1 MHSETEPE
9 LLLEHHLGDVPTV
22 AADGRET
29 VIHVGRTSTTGG
41 FDVPGEFDLPP
52 EEPVVLVG
60 DIPWELQAADES

>member
-1 MHSETEPE
+1 MHSDADTTP
-9 LLLEHHLGDVPTV
+9 LLEHHLGDVPVV

-29 VIHVGRTSTTGG
+29 VMHLGRTSTTGG
-41 FDVPGEFDLPP
+41 FDTPGEFDLPP

>member
-1 MHSETEPE
+1 MDSETRSD

-22 AADGRET
+22 AVDGRET
-29 VIHVGRTSTTGG
+29 GMHLGRTSTTGG

-60 DIPWELQAADES
+60 EVPWELRDADEA